1 MPKLIFEKCK
11 NCGAPLNASRALNG
25 VLECEYCGS
34 AFTLPKEETAGGAI
48 EQLKIAANELDL
60 CRFEDAFASYRK
72 AAELDENE
80 PEAYFGMALSEFRV
94 QYLKDN
100 LKHRLQPVCH
110 AATDKKFSENK
121 NYLRALSLATKE
133 QAEEYGRRAAEIDYI
148 ASEFFRL
155 KEQGTGYDCFICVKV
170 TDDETGMRTADYKY
184 ADDIYF
190 SLRGKGYKPF
200 FSERELK
207 NVTGADY
214 EARILYA
221 LCSSE
226 CMLVVCGKEEYLN
239 TPWVKNEYSRFLALI
254 RDEEKESDSITL
266 AFFGKPIEKLQGKN
280 GRIQGIDLGAMDAT
294 ERVTAFVE
302 AHTPE
307 AKKRREAEEEAKRAA
322 EAELSR
328 KLEEQQRAQREI
340 EEQLKN
346 LRQKAAVSAAPASAG
361 LNITSLLVRAKQE
374 LDFGDYGAAA
384 KYYGQAI
391 DADPEN
397 GEAWFGAFLSEQKV
411 KSEEELLKDIT
422 LEKIASIRENK
433 NYSFAVKN
441 AAGVLKTNLEKFAE
455 TLNDREHTLRTEQAE
470 RERRA
475 KEKAECQAAA
485 QEKEAWLREND
496 PSIDCYDGN
505 EFMIGEH
512 KNGWCLI
519 GKYSGS
525 SLKSRIKIPRG
536 VEIMDS
542 EYFSNN
548 MTAQTVEVP
557 ASLFKI
563 GDSAFRGCA
572 QLKEVAFPENSNL
585 ESIGAYAFSDCPN
598 LSKFA
603 LPESVKII
611 GPQAFSGCSGLKGN
625 FIIPQGVTV
634 IKRGTFFECTSIEQ
648 VTLPDTL
655 TIIYEAAFIDCTN
668 LKNIQIPNCVT
679 YIGINAFA
687 NCRNLTNLTI
697 PNTVTNLEN
706 NAFYGCTNLCTVTMP
721 LRFKKRRKK
730 IFKGCKKIKFTY
742 TE

>member
-1 MPKLIFEKCK
+1 MPNLLFEKCK

-155 KEQGTGYDCFICVKV
+155 KKQGTGYDCFICVKV
-170 TDDETGMRTADYKY
+170 TDDDTGMRTADYKY
-184 ADDIYF
+184 ADDLYF
-190 SLRGKGYKPF
+190 SLRGKGYRPF

-280 GRIQGIDLGAMDAT
+280 GRIQGIDLGAMDAM

-322 EAELSR
+322 EAELKKR
-328 KLEEQQRAQREI
+328 LEEQQRAQREI

-374 LDFGDYGAAA
+374 LDFGDFSAAD
-384 KYYGQAI
+384 KYYRQAI

-397 GEAWFGAFLSEQKV
+397 GEAWFGAFLCEQKV

-422 LEKIASIRENK
+422 LEKIKAICANK
-433 NYSFAVKN
+433 NYLFAVKN
-441 AAGVLKTNLEKFAE
+441 AAGDSDSKILAFKAELERKEQAIFEEQAE
-455 TLNDREHTLRTEQAE
+455 QERILREEQAE
-470 RERRA
+470 RER
-475 KEKAECQAAA
+475 KAREEA
-485 QEKEAWLREND
+485 ENRERLAWLCEND
-496 PSIDCYDGN
+496 PSVDNYN
-505 EFMIGEH
+505 SEEFEIQNQSLVKYIGS
-512 KNGWCLI
+512 KRDV
-519 GKYSGS
+519 KV
-525 SLKSRIKIPRG
+525 PRG
-536 VEIMDS
+536 VTSIQAKA
-542 EYFSNN
+542 FKNCK
-548 MTAQTVEVP
+548 
-557 ASLFKI
+557 SLISITIPNSVTSI
-563 GDSAFRGCA
+563 GD
-572 QLKEVAFPENSNL
+572 
-585 ESIGAYAFSDCPN
+585 ES
-598 LSKFA
+598 
-603 LPESVKII
+603 
-611 GPQAFSGCSGLKGN
+611 FSGCSNLECVVISNGITKIGDFAFSNCYELKE
-625 FIIPQGVTV
+625 ITIPPSLLS
-634 IKRGTFFECTSIEQ
+634 IGTWAFSFCTKK
-648 VTLPDTL
+648 L
-655 TIIYEAAFIDCTN
+655 TRVNIADLAAWCKISFVSNKSNPLLFAHN
-668 LKNIQIPNCVT
+668 LYLNGELITDLV
-679 YIGINAFA
+679 
-687 NCRNLTNLTI
+687 I
-697 PNTVTNLEN
+697 PNTVESIGKRTFINCDSLTSLTIPMSVTNIEKS
-706 NAFYGCTNLCTVTMP
+706 AFGDCCGLKSVTMP
-721 LRFKKRRKK
+721 LRFQNMITK
-730 IFKGCKKIKFTY
+730 IFKDYKKIKFTY

>member
-11 NCGAPLNASRALNG
+11 NCGAPLNASLALNG

-110 AATDKKFSENK
+110 AMTDKKFSENK

-266 AFFGKPIEKLQGKN
+266 AFFGKPIERLQGKN

-346 LRQKAAVSAAPASAG
+346 LRKNAAVSSAPVSAG
-361 LNITSLLVRAKQE
+361 ANITSLLVRAKQE

-384 KYYGQAI
+384 KYYGQAT
-391 DADPEN
+391 DVDPEN
-397 GEAWFGAFLSEQKV
+397 GEAWFGAFLCEQKV
-411 KSEEELLKDIT
+411 KSEKELLKDIT

-470 RERRA
+470 RERKAREEEETK
-475 KEKAECQAAA
+475 KEE
-485 QEKEAWLREND
+485 
-496 PSIDCYDGN
+496 
-505 EFMIGEH
+505 
-512 KNGWCLI
+512 
-519 GKYSGS
+519 
-525 SLKSRIKIPRG
+525 
-536 VEIMDS
+536 
-542 EYFSNN
+542 
-548 MTAQTVEVP
+548 
-557 ASLFKI
+557 
-563 GDSAFRGCA
+563 
-572 QLKEVAFPENSNL
+572 
-585 ESIGAYAFSDCPN
+585 
-598 LSKFA
+598 
-603 LPESVKII
+603 
-611 GPQAFSGCSGLKGN
+611 
-625 FIIPQGVTV
+625 
-634 IKRGTFFECTSIEQ
+634 
-648 VTLPDTL
+648 
-655 TIIYEAAFIDCTN
+655 
-668 LKNIQIPNCVT
+668 
-679 YIGINAFA
+679 
-687 NCRNLTNLTI
+687 
-697 PNTVTNLEN
+697 
-706 NAFYGCTNLCTVTMP
+706 
-721 LRFKKRRKK
+721 RRKK
-730 IFKGCKKIKFTY
+730 DGNVTNGRKSTIRA
-742 TE
+742 

>member
-1 MPKLIFEKCK
+1 MPNLLFEKCK

-34 AFTLPKEETAGGAI
+34 AFTLPKEETASGAI

-60 CRFEDAFASYRK
+60 CRFDDAFASYRK

-110 AATDKKFSENK
+110 AVTDKKFSENK

-170 TDDETGMRTADYKY
+170 TDDDTGMRTADYKY
-184 ADDIYF
+184 ADDVYF
-190 SLRGKGYKPF
+190 SLRGKGYRPF

-254 RDEEKESDSITL
+254 RDEEKASDSITL
-266 AFFGKPIEKLQGKN
+266 AFFGKPIEKLHGKN

-307 AKKRREAEEEAKRAA
+307 AKKRREAEEKAKRAA
-322 EAELSR
+322 EAELKKR
-328 KLEEQQRAQREI
+328 LEEQQRAQREI

-346 LRQKAAVSAAPASAG
+346 LRKNAAASSAPVSAG
-361 LNITSLLVRAKQE
+361 VNITSLLVRAKQE

-397 GEAWFGAFLSEQKV
+397 GEAWFGAFLCEQKV

-422 LEKIASIRENK
+422 LEKIKAICAHK
-433 NYSFAVKN
+433 NYLFAVKN
-441 AAGVLKTNLEKFAE
+441 AAGDSDSKILAFKAELERKEQAIFEEQAE
-455 TLNDREHTLRTEQAE
+455 QERILREEQAE
-470 RERRA
+470 RER
-475 KEKAECQAAA
+475 KAREEA
-485 QEKEAWLREND
+485 ENRERLAWLCEND
-496 PSIDCYDGN
+496 PSVDNYN
-505 EFMIGEH
+505 SEEFEIQNQSLVKYIGS
-512 KNGWCLI
+512 KRDV
-519 GKYSGS
+519 KV
-525 SLKSRIKIPRG
+525 PRG
-536 VEIMDS
+536 VTSIQAKA
-542 EYFSNN
+542 FKNCK
-548 MTAQTVEVP
+548 
-557 ASLFKI
+557 SLI
-563 GDSAFRGCA
+563 SITI
-572 QLKEVAFPENSNL
+572 PNSVI
-585 ESIGAYAFSDCPN
+585 SIGN
-598 LSKFA
+598 
-603 LPESVKII
+603 ES
-611 GPQAFSGCSGLKGN
+611 FSGCSNLECVVISNGITKIGDFAFSNCYELKE
-625 FIIPQGVTV
+625 ITIPPSLLS
-634 IKRGTFFECTSIEQ
+634 IGTWAFSFCTKK
-648 VTLPDTL
+648 L
-655 TIIYEAAFIDCTN
+655 TRVNIADLAAWCKISFVSNKSNPLLFAHN
-668 LKNIQIPNCVT
+668 LYLNGELITDLV
-679 YIGINAFA
+679 
-687 NCRNLTNLTI
+687 I
-697 PNTVTNLEN
+697 PNTVESIGKRTFINCDSLTSLTIPMSVTNIEKS
-706 NAFYGCTNLCTVTMP
+706 AFGDCCGLKSVTMP
-721 LRFKKRRKK
+721 LRFQNMITK
-730 IFKGCKKIKFTY
+730 IFKDYKKIKFTY

>member
-133 QAEEYGRRAAEIDYI
+133 QAEKYGRRAAEIDYI

-155 KEQGTGYDCFICVKV
+155 NKQGTGYDCFICVKV

-266 AFFGKPIEKLQGKN
+266 AFFGKPIERLQGKN

-397 GEAWFGAFLSEQKV
+397 GEAWFGAFLCGYEATEESQIIANLTLKMLEWIKTDKNYIFATRNAQGELKNRIQAFA
-411 KSEEELLKDIT
+411 KEIADKEEILIEEERKRKEE
-422 LEKIASIRENK
+422 EKKEQARLAYE
-433 NYSFAVKN
+433 
-441 AAGVLKTNLEKFAE
+441 
-455 TLNDREHTLRTEQAE
+455 REHDPTADNYDHSEFEIKDKRLVKYKGN
-470 RERRA
+470 
-475 KEKAECQAAA
+475 KE
-485 QEKEAWLREND
+485 
-496 PSIDCYDGN
+496 SV
-505 EFMIGEH
+505 
-512 KNGWCLI
+512 
-519 GKYSGS
+519 
-525 SLKSRIKIPRG
+525 KIPRG
-536 VEIMDS
+536 VTSIKRDVFHSCCGLTSITIPDS
-542 EYFSNN
+542 V
-548 MTAQTVEVP
+548 T
-557 ASLFKI
+557 
-563 GDSAFRGCA
+563 
-572 QLKEVAFPENSNL
+572 
-585 ESIGAYAFSDCPN
+585 SIGSWAF
-598 LSKFA
+598 FH
-603 LPESVKII
+603 
-611 GPQAFSGCSGLKGN
+611 CSGL
-625 FIIPQGVTV
+625 
-634 IKRGTFFECTSIEQ
+634 TS
-648 VTLPDTL
+648 V
-655 TIIYEAAFIDCTN
+655 
-668 LKNIQIPNCVT
+668 
-679 YIGINAFA
+679 
-687 NCRNLTNLTI
+687 TI
-697 PNTVTNLEN
+697 PK
-706 NAFYGCTNLCTVTMP
+706 
-721 LRFKKRRKK
+721 RFKGMRKVH
-730 IFKGCKKIKFTY
+730 FNRCKKVKFTY
-742 TE
+742 TK